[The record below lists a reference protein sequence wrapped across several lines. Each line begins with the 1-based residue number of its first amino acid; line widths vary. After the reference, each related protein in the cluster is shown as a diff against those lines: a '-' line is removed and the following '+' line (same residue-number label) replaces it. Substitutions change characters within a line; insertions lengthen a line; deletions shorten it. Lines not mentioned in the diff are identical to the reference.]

1 MFNKRFKCMR
11 KIFFVFSAFLAL
23 GFSDSWAINVQNNR
37 VLMAKESDFTSQVE
51 KVVLAQD
58 VTIKLEKKALNVNEW
73 PNYLKEAG
81 EGTERNELLVQ
92 DQTVKKDVTIKL
104 EKRIPNTYEEME
116 DPFAGS
122 EEDLPVLS
130 DPLEGYNRWMFGIN
144 EAFYEHAMEPFVRG
158 YKDIVHEDLRIGV
171 RNVYNNATFPAKF
184 VSSLFQLEFGKA
196 GRVLARTFINTVF
209 GFGGYSDVAS
219 EEFGIDDVNEDF
231 DQALGIMGI
240 PTGPYIVLPFFG
252 PATARNVV
260 GRTVDT
266 LSSPGA
272 FTGQGF
278 GTNVVIN
285 AEDQVNQA
293 SFILDDKK
301 QLEESALDEYESV
314 RDFYHQFRHGLLK
327 N

>member
-1 MFNKRFKCMR
+1 MFNKRFKSIC
-11 KIFFVFSAFLAL
+11 KTFFIFSAFLAL
-23 GFSDSWAINVQNNR
+23 GYSDSWAISAQNNR
-37 VLMAKESDFTSQVE
+37 VLMPID

-58 VTIKLEKKALNVNEW
+58 VTIKLEKKALNVDEW

-81 EGTERNELLVQ
+81 DTEDSELLAQ
-92 DQTVKKDVTIKL
+92 DATIKKDPAIKI
-104 EKRIPNTYEEME
+104 EVEVPYEEME
-116 DPFAGS
+116 DPFAGA

-158 YKDIVHEDLRIGV
+158 YKNIVHEDLRIGI
-171 RNVYNNATFPAKF
+171 RNVYNNAAAPAKF

-209 GFGGYSDVAS
+209 GFGGYADVAG

-231 DQALGIMGI
+231 DQALGSLGI

-301 QLEESALDEYESV
+301 QLEENALDEYESV

>member
-1 MFNKRFKCMR
+1 MFIMPIT
-11 KIFFVFSAFLAL
+11 KIKNQDKEKKS
-23 GFSDSWAINVQNNR
+23 GFNPLFEKIVLVQ
-37 VLMAKESDFTSQVE
+37 DI
-51 KVVLAQD
+51 
-58 VTIKLEKKALNVNEW
+58 TIKIEKKALNKDEW

-81 EGTERNELLVQ
+81 EGTEENELLVQ
-92 DQTVKKDVTIKL
+92 DATIKKDLPIKI
-104 EKRIPNTYEEME
+104 EVEAPYKEME
-116 DPFAGS
+116 DPFAGA
-122 EEDLPVLS
+122 EEDLPLLS

-158 YKDIVHEDLRIGV
+158 YKNIVHEDLRIGI
-171 RNVYNNATFPAKF
+171 RNVYNNAMAPAKF
-184 VSSLFQLEFGKA
+184 ISSLFQLEFGKA
-196 GRVLARTFINTVF
+196 SRVLARTFINTAF
-209 GFGGYSDVAS
+209 GFGGYADVAS

-231 DQALGIMGI
+231 DQALGSMGI
-240 PTGPYIVLPFFG
+240 PTGPYIVLPIFG

-260 GRTVDT
+260 GRAVDT

-272 FTGQGF
+272 FTGQSF